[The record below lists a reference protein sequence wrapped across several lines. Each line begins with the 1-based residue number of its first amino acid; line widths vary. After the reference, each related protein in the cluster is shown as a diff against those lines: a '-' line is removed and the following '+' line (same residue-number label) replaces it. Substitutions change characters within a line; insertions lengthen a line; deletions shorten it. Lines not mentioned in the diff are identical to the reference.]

1 MRKKIAAGVLFLIM
15 VVSFVILAMRIIPVI
30 KKNQEIEDQWKISS
44 EKSIRSFREYKD
56 KIPMEE
62 MDLEKLLEDV
72 EVVPMNAFEDE
83 KGYTLTLTEDLHYYK
98 SKEGKR
104 VLEKTIPS
112 GTEIQIF
119 SAVHEKPRITGY
131 GMNSLPTYERGWR
144 YVRSFLTKEE
154 AEGIE
159 IKEEAEDTYYF
170 IKTNELEKVV
180 DAFVQKYV
188 KATDIPEGKNKDEY
202 RKEIYNQQM
211 YGVDSTM
218 LTYGIYKSPNL
229 TEPLI
234 NTGNI
239 ILLILGVLT
248 GIGGIVVTGKATKK

>member
-1 MRKKIAAGVLFLIM
+1 M
-15 VVSFVILAMRIIPVI
+15 
-30 KKNQEIEDQWKISS
+30 
-44 EKSIRSFREYKD
+44 
-56 KIPMEE
+56 
-62 MDLEKLLEDV
+62 
-72 EVVPMNAFEDE
+72 
-83 KGYTLTLTEDLHYYK
+83 
-98 SKEGKR
+98 
-104 VLEKTIPS
+104 
-112 GTEIQIF
+112 
-119 SAVHEKPRITGY
+119 
-131 GMNSLPTYERGWR
+131 
-144 YVRSFLTKEE
+144 
-154 AEGIE
+154 
-159 IKEEAEDTYYF
+159 EAEDTYYF

-239 ILLILGVLT
+239 IFLILGVLT